1 MSPSFQELAPSDAGA
16 KLVARIR
23 TKTRPCADQYRGGNH
38 LNRLPAPDPQAEV
51 SAAGDRG

>member
-1 MSPSFQELAPSDAGA
+1 MTRAQNWLPGSGPRRALALTSTA
-16 KLVARIR
+16 
-23 TKTRPCADQYRGGNH
+23 GGNH